1 MYACLVWYIIILQV
15 QYNQAFVLMKLGRNV
30 EAMDELTKAKTKSAN
45 YSESRHKMIAPALES
60 MRVRHL
66 TRTPHSISTRIT
78 TISLLLH
85 LS

>member
-1 MYACLVWYIIILQV
+1 MIVVSCYCYARLVRCIILQV

-45 YSESRHKMIAPALES
+45 YSESRHKIIAPALES

-66 TRTPHSISTRIT
+66 THHTQAH
-78 TISLLLH
+78 
-85 LS
+85 

>member
-1 MYACLVWYIIILQV
+1 MIVVSYYCYARLVRCIILQV

-45 YSESRHKMIAPALES
+45 YSESRHKIIAPALES

-66 TRTPHSISTRIT
+66 IHHTQAH
-78 TISLLLH
+78 
-85 LS
+85 

>member
-1 MYACLVWYIIILQV
+1 M

-66 TRTPHSISTRIT
+66 THHTQAQLGSPPFLCYCTYPKNYT
-78 TISLLLH
+78 VPPSL
-85 LS
+85 